1 MKKVGLYLII
11 AFTFYLIGQVMWL
24 FMIILD
30 EPLFGSNYLDDII
43 INQVFTLFAIFGL
56 ITGITLYRLNKYL

>member
-30 EPLFGSNYLDDII
+30 EPLFDSNYLDDII

-56 ITGITLYRLNKYL
+56 ITGITLYKLNK

>member
-30 EPLFGSNYLDDII
+30 VPLFGSNYLDDII

-56 ITGITLYRLNKYL
+56 ITGITLYKSNK

>member
-11 AFTFYLIGQVMWL
+11 AFTFYLIGQVIWL

-30 EPLFGSNYLDDII
+30 VPLFGSNYLDDII
-43 INQVFTLFAIFGL
+43 ISQVFTLFAIFGL
-56 ITGITLYRLNKYL
+56 ITGITLYRLNK

>member
-11 AFTFYLIGQVMWL
+11 SFTFYLIGQVIWL

-30 EPLFGSNYLDDII
+30 IPLFGSDYVDNMIL
-43 INQVFTLFAIFGL
+43 NQIFTLFAIFGL
-56 ITGITLYRLNKYL
+56 ITGITLYRFNK

>member
-11 AFTFYLIGQVMWL
+11 AFTFYLIGQIIWL

-30 EPLFGSNYLDDII
+30 IPLFGSNYLDDII

-56 ITGITLYRLNKYL
+56 ITGITLYRLNK

>member
-11 AFTFYLIGQVMWL
+11 AFTFYLIGQIIWL

-30 EPLFGSNYLDDII
+30 VPLFGSNYLDDII
-43 INQVFTLFAIFGL
+43 INQIFTLFAIFGL
-56 ITGITLYRLNKYL
+56 ITGITLYKLNK

>member
-56 ITGITLYRLNKYL
+56 ITGITLYRLNK

>member
-43 INQVFTLFAIFGL
+43 INQVFTIFAIFGL
-56 ITGITLYRLNKYL
+56 ITGITLYRLNK

>member
-11 AFTFYLIGQVMWL
+11 AFTFYLIGQVIWL

-30 EPLFGSNYLDDII
+30 IPLFGSNYLDDMI
-43 INQVFTLFAIFGL
+43 INQIFTLFAIFGL

>member
-11 AFTFYLIGQVMWL
+11 AFTFYLIGQIIWL

-30 EPLFGSNYLDDII
+30 IPLFGSNYLDDII

-56 ITGITLYRLNKYL
+56 ITGITLYKLNK

>member
-11 AFTFYLIGQVMWL
+11 AFTFYLIGQIIWL

-30 EPLFGSNYLDDII
+30 VPLFGSDYVDNMIL
-43 INQVFTLFAIFGL
+43 NQIFTLFAIFGL
-56 ITGITLYRLNKYL
+56 ITGITLYRFNK

>member
-11 AFTFYLIGQVMWL
+11 AFTFYLIGQIIWL

-30 EPLFGSNYLDDII
+30 VPLFGSNYVDDMI
-43 INQVFTLFAIFGL
+43 INQIFTLFAIFGL
-56 ITGITLYRLNKYL
+56 ITGITLYRLNK

>member
-11 AFTFYLIGQVMWL
+11 AFTFYLIGQVIWL

-30 EPLFGSNYLDDII
+30 VPLFGSNYLDDII

-56 ITGITLYRLNKYL
+56 ITGITLYKLNK

>member
-11 AFTFYLIGQVMWL
+11 AFTFYLIGQVIWL

-30 EPLFGSNYLDDII
+30 VPLFGSNYLDDMI
-43 INQVFTLFAIFGL
+43 INQIFTLFAIFGL
-56 ITGITLYRLNKYL
+56 ITGITLYRLNK

>member
-11 AFTFYLIGQVMWL
+11 AFTFYLIGQIIWL

-30 EPLFGSNYLDDII
+30 VPLFSSNYLDDII

-56 ITGITLYRLNKYL
+56 ITGITLYRLNK

>member
-24 FMIILD
+24 FMIIFD

-56 ITGITLYRLNKYL
+56 ITGITLYKLNK

>member
-30 EPLFGSNYLDDII
+30 IPLFGSNYLDDII

-56 ITGITLYRLNKYL
+56 ITGITLYKLNK

>member
-11 AFTFYLIGQVMWL
+11 AFTFYLIGQIIWL

-30 EPLFGSNYLDDII
+30 APLFGSNYLDDII

-56 ITGITLYRLNKYL
+56 ITGITLYRLNK

>member
-11 AFTFYLIGQVMWL
+11 AFTFYLIGQIIWL

-30 EPLFGSNYLDDII
+30 IPLFGSDYVDNII

-56 ITGITLYRLNKYL
+56 ITGITLYRLNK

>member
-11 AFTFYLIGQVMWL
+11 AFTFYLIGQIIWL

-30 EPLFGSNYLDDII
+30 IPLFGSDYVDNMIL
-43 INQVFTLFAIFGL
+43 NQIFTLFAIFGL
-56 ITGITLYRLNKYL
+56 ITGITLYRLNK

>member
-11 AFTFYLIGQVMWL
+11 AFTFYLIGQVIWL

-30 EPLFGSNYLDDII
+30 IPLFGSDYVDNMIL
-43 INQVFTLFAIFGL
+43 NQIFTLFAIFGL
-56 ITGITLYRLNKYL
+56 ITGITLYRFNK

>member
-11 AFTFYLIGQVMWL
+11 AFTFYLIGQIIWL

-30 EPLFGSNYLDDII
+30 VPLFGSNYIDNMIL
-43 INQVFTLFAIFGL
+43 NQIFTLFAIFGL
-56 ITGITLYRLNKYL
+56 ITGITLYRFNK

>member
-11 AFTFYLIGQVMWL
+11 AFTFYLIGQIIWL

-30 EPLFGSNYLDDII
+30 VPLFGSNYLDDII

-56 ITGITLYRLNKYL
+56 ITGITLYKFNY

>member
-11 AFTFYLIGQVMWL
+11 AFTFYLIGQVIWL

-30 EPLFGSNYLDDII
+30 VPLFGSNYLDDII

-56 ITGITLYRLNKYL
+56 ITGITLYRLNK

>member
-30 EPLFGSNYLDDII
+30 VPLFGSNYLDDII

-56 ITGITLYRLNKYL
+56 ITGITLYRLNK

>member
-1 MKKVGLYLII
+1 MKKVGLYLTLT
-11 AFTFYLIGQVMWL
+11 FVFYLIGQVMWL

-30 EPLFGSNYLDDII
+30 EPLFGNNYLDDII

-56 ITGITLYRLNKYL
+56 ITGITLYKLNK

>member
-30 EPLFGSNYLDDII
+30 VPLFGSNYLDDII

>member
-11 AFTFYLIGQVMWL
+11 AFTFYLIGQIIWL

-30 EPLFGSNYLDDII
+30 VPLFGSNYLDDMI
-43 INQVFTLFAIFGL
+43 INQIFTLFAIFGL
-56 ITGITLYRLNKYL
+56 ITGITLYRFNK

>member
-11 AFTFYLIGQVMWL
+11 AFTFYLIGQVIWL

-30 EPLFGSNYLDDII
+30 IPLFGSNYLDDMI
-43 INQVFTLFAIFGL
+43 INQIFTLFAIFGL
-56 ITGITLYRLNKYL
+56 ITGITLYRLNK

>member
-30 EPLFGSNYLDDII
+30 EPLFGNNYLDDII

-56 ITGITLYRLNKYL
+56 ITGITLYRLNK

>member
-30 EPLFGSNYLDDII
+30 EPLFGNNYLDDII

-56 ITGITLYRLNKYL
+56 ITGITLYKLNK

>member
-30 EPLFGSNYLDDII
+30 EPLFGSNYLDEII
-43 INQVFTLFAIFGL
+43 INQVFTIFAIFGL
-56 ITGITLYRLNKYL
+56 ITGITLYRLNK

>member
-11 AFTFYLIGQVMWL
+11 AFTFYLIGQIIWL

-30 EPLFGSNYLDDII
+30 VPLFSSNYLDDMI
-43 INQVFTLFAIFGL
+43 INQIFTLFAIFGL
-56 ITGITLYRLNKYL
+56 ITGITLYRLNK

>member
-11 AFTFYLIGQVMWL
+11 AFTFYLIGQIIWL

-30 EPLFGSNYLDDII
+30 VPLFGSNYLDDII

-56 ITGITLYRLNKYL
+56 ITGITLYKSNK

>member
-11 AFTFYLIGQVMWL
+11 AFTFYLIGQIIWL

-30 EPLFGSNYLDDII
+30 VPLFGSNYLDNII

-56 ITGITLYRLNKYL
+56 ITGITLYRFNK

>member
-30 EPLFGSNYLDDII
+30 VPLFGSNYLDDII

-56 ITGITLYRLNKYL
+56 ITGITLYKLNK

>member
-11 AFTFYLIGQVMWL
+11 AFTFYLIGQIIWL

-30 EPLFGSNYLDDII
+30 VPIFGSNYLDDII

-56 ITGITLYRLNKYL
+56 ITGITLYKLNK

>member
-11 AFTFYLIGQVMWL
+11 AFTFYLIGQIIWL

-30 EPLFGSNYLDDII
+30 IPLFGSNYLDEII
-43 INQVFTLFAIFGL
+43 INQVFTIFAIFGL
-56 ITGITLYRLNKYL
+56 ITGITLYRLNK

>member
-11 AFTFYLIGQVMWL
+11 AFTFYLICQVMWL
-24 FMIILD
+24 FMIILN

-56 ITGITLYRLNKYL
+56 ITGITLYKLNK